1 MSFEEMQT
9 FLNNIQAE
17 KTDTKLMNAILT
29 CYQDIE
35 QLKKMVIE
43 LQKKVNEVIENWN
56 KKIEGDAAALN
67 DDIQEDI
74 SEEDLVDDYT
84 GAANGG

>member
-43 LQKKVNEVIENWN
+43 LQEKVNEVIENWN
-56 KKIEGDAAALN
+56 RKIEGAAPVNEEGDIIDA
-67 DDIQEDI
+67 DI
-74 SEEDLVDDYT
+74 T
-84 GAANGG
+84 AANEEMEV